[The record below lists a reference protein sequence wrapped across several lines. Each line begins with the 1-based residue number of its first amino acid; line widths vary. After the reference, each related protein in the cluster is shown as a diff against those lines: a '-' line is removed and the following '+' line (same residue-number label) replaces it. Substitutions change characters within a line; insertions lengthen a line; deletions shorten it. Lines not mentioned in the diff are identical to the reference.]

1 MTPGT
6 DGSDAAPAQR
16 ASVPLHKG
24 RTRLSCKGTLT
35 YSERRAA
42 RYSPII
48 QSMPHSSQPNT
59 HMPAPPENGA
69 PAVEE

>member
-16 ASVPLHKG
+16 ASVPLHQG
-24 RTRLSCKGTLT
+24 RTQPELRKGTLT
-35 YSERRAA
+35 YPGRRAA

-48 QSMPHSSQPNT
+48 QSMPHSSQPNR
-59 HMPAPPENGA
+59 HMPASARKRAPP
-69 PAVEE
+69 